1 MELSADQRESLKAA
15 VEAVLFTMGEAVSGE
30 RLAAAVGVDE
40 KELNICMEE
49 MQQAYEAGVRGIR
62 LVHLDDSW
70 QLCTKKEYYNTL
82 VRIAHV
88 PKKQVLTDVLLET
101 LAIIAY
107 RQPVTKQEIEK
118 IRGVKSDH
126 AVNKLI
132 EYGLVCEA
140 GRLDAPGRPLMLA
153 TTEEFLRRFGVGNT
167 EELPEISPEKL
178 ADFRAEALRQA
189 DEMYPKGAA
198 FARNA
203 NFHGGDELSG
213 EPEASVAIPKDAQE
227 EGKQNDMDI

>member
-1 MELSADQRESLKAA
+1 MENSANQENSLLAA

-30 RLAAAVGVDE
+30 RLAEA
-40 KELNICMEE
+40 LNISSEELSGCMEKLQE
-49 MQQAYEAGVRGIR
+49 NYEAEDRGIR
-62 LVHLDDSW
+62 LISLDGAW
-70 QLCTKKEYYNTL
+70 QLCTKKEYYDTL

-88 PKKQVLTDVLLET
+88 PKRQVLTDVLLET
-101 LAIIAY
+101 LAIVAY

-153 TTEEFLRRFGVGNT
+153 TTEEFLRRFGVESM
-167 EELPEISPEKL
+167 EELPELPPEKL

-189 DEMYPKGAA
+189 DEMYPL
-198 FARNA
+198 
-203 NFHGGDELSG
+203 DTQ
-213 EPEASVAIPKDAQE
+213 KDVEQ
-227 EGKQNDMDI
+227 DDI